1 MIAFLVYGFIIAF
14 LPSGVYTVLISKDP
28 VSLRG
33 FALNVSIGAGFIA
46 GVGDDLI
53 RALRKQQL
61 NDLIRALRKQQLD
74 DEGFQ
79 RLLYAYEL

>member
-46 GVGDDLI
+46 GVG
-53 RALRKQQL
+53 
-61 NDLIRALRKQQLD
+61 
-74 DEGFQ
+74 
-79 RLLYAYEL
+79 